1 LGAVFLFIPSSTNLD
16 RNSANGLSI
25 NQKVLIFKSVVV
37 LMYDGL
43 IVVVHRFDVG
53 FVCVGQALPANI
65 RQNGFYAA

>member
-1 LGAVFLFIPSSTNLD
+1 
-16 RNSANGLSI
+16 
-25 NQKVLIFKSVVV
+25 
-37 LMYDGL
+37 MYDGL